1 MASEETPL
9 LARQKHTLITRYRRS
24 IVGASLVG
32 LALIAAAAFF
42 LFRQPVGDAEARLV
56 TPGVQVAGVSGG
68 LGIDVD
74 GSGLRL
80 CNRTGSRV
88 GVAIGYK
95 ENRDWSTEGWW
106 NIAAGECGTLV
117 TGALVSRFYY
127 VYAVDYDLGGVWGG
141 TATMCTRD
149 KMFTIRGIQNCV
161 ARGYERAGFFEVDTG
176 EQKSW
181 TVQLMEPDG
190 PEVGIGG

>member
-1 MASEETPL
+1 MAKEK
-9 LARQKHTLITRYRRS
+9 QTLITQYRRA
-24 IVGASLVG
+24 IVGASMVG
-32 LALIAAAAFF
+32 LALIVAVAFF
-42 LFRQPVGDAEARLV
+42 LFRQPSGDAEARL
-56 TPGVQVAGVSGG
+56 TAPNGQVAGVLGG
-68 LGIDVD
+68 LGIVTD

-88 GVAIGYK
+88 GVSIGYK
-95 ENRDWSTEGWW
+95 ENRDWTTEGWW

-117 TGALVSRFYY
+117 SGALVSRFYY
-127 VYAVDYDLGGVWGG
+127 VYALDYDLGGVWGG
-141 TATMCTRD
+141 KATMCTSD
-149 KMFTIRGIQNCV
+149 KEFTIRGIQNCV
-161 ARGYERAGFFEVDTG
+161 ARGYESSGFFEVDTG